1 MCDGLI
7 WSGSNT
13 LTEVLALGRSGYKRH
28 ADTCTSVVVMP
39 ERRTALRVVQGP
51 TAIDVISWN
60 QMGM

>member
-13 LTEVLALGRSGYKRH
+13 LTEVLALGRSGHKRH

-51 TAIDVISWN
+51 TAIDVI
-60 QMGM
+60 